1 MFTCAHISTRQRV
14 IALPP
19 TNCNYRYDFAWP
31 SLHFANSVKQFIN
44 FFFFSP
50 AALLAQPRHS
60 GSRVRL
66 SGAFLSGREAKILKD
81 ATHL

>member
-44 FFFFSP
+44 FFFFLQLHYS
-50 AALLAQPRHS
+50 HS
-60 GSRVRL
+60 LVIQAVVCGFQMPFYLGV
-66 SGAFLSGREAKILKD
+66 KQKY
-81 ATHL
+81 